1 MRLYYACISIWYNHN
16 NCSYFVAMKS
26 KLVILLFAIVATIVV
41 FNEDRPSHNQFSCDV
56 CGYYLY
62 LPAVFIYKDV
72 SKLAFY
78 PTLDK
83 EYNNSMG
90 LAPSLYD
97 FNGKKLNKYSVGVA
111 FFELPLFLVAHAYSS
126 IKQQYKADGFT
137 YPYQLAGIF
146 SNILW
151 IVFGLFVLRRLLLN
165 YFSENVTTLTL
176 TCVAF
181 GTNLY
186 AYTAFIYGMSHAYS
200 FFLFSGLLYLSDS
213 IYRKGNGRS
222 LFRIPVKQGLLIG
235 LIMGFIFIVRP
246 VNIIAALIPIAWYV
260 YDLPSLQ
267 QRVKLLLYNYKNIL
281 FALIT
286 FLVVAAVQFVY
297 WKSITGHW
305 LFDSYIHEGFDFL
318 HPHIIK
324 GFFSYKKGWLL
335 YTPMAGVALI
345 GFYQLWKKQKSIA
358 VTSALLT
365 VIMTYVIFSWREW
378 WYGGGFSA
386 RALVEL
392 LPVLSLPLAAIIAY
406 SLSLKRLYKK
416 AALLTVIAFLIF
428 FNLFQTYQYSMG
440 LIHWTNMTKKSYW
453 YVFGKVDA
461 DHKVLDGNL
470 SDKQD

>member
-1 MRLYYACISIWYNHN
+1 
-16 NCSYFVAMKS
+16 MKS

-78 PTLDK
+78 PMLDK

-97 FNGKKLNKYSVGVA
+97 FNDKKLNKYSVGVA
-111 FFELPLFLVAHAYSS
+111 FFELPLFLVAHAYCNMTH
-126 IKQQYKADGFT
+126 QYKTDGFT

-146 SNILW
+146 SNIVW
-151 IVFGLFVLRRLLLN
+151 VIFGLFILRRLLLS
-165 YFSENVTTLTL
+165 YFTEEVTILTL
-176 TCVAF
+176 TCLAF

-213 IYRKGNGRS
+213 IYRKGAGRS
-222 LFRIPVKQGLLIG
+222 LLKLPVTQSLFTGLVL
-235 LIMGFIFIVRP
+235 GFIFIVRP
-246 VNIIAALIPIAWYV
+246 VNIIAALIPISWYV
-260 YDLPSLQ
+260 YDVSSLQ
-267 QRVKLLLYNYKNIL
+267 QRAKLLVHNYKTIL
-281 FALIT
+281 LSFVA
-286 FLVVAAVQFVY
+286 FVVVVAVQFVY

-318 HPHIIK
+318 HPHIIN

-345 GFYQLWKKQKSIA
+345 GFYQLWKKYKSIA
-358 VTSALLT
+358 VPSAIFT
-365 VIMTYVIFSWREW
+365 VIMIYVIFSWREW

-392 LPVLSLPLAAIIAY
+392 LPVLSLPLAAIIAHFTLIKG
-406 SLSLKRLYKK
+406 SIKK
-416 AALLTVIAFLIF
+416 APFFTVIIFFTF

-440 LIHWTNMTKKSYW
+440 LIHWTNMTKKAYW

-461 DHKVLDGNL
+461 DHKELDSYL
-470 SDKQD
+470 SDKED